1 MPDMLVKLYNMPE
14 IDESKRLEENGIT
27 IKRAMA
33 LDKTAILEF
42 VRTNFYENWADECEK
57 AIFNQPSSCYIA
69 VKNKEIIGFACYDA
83 TALGVFGPT
92 GVLESMRD
100 KGVGKALFGKC
111 LDSMREKGY
120 AYAIIGWVTEA
131 IDFYKKTAKAIVID
145 DSLPDKSVYKNLIS
159 E

>member
-14 IDESKRLEENGIT
+14 IDESKRLKENDII

-42 VRTNFYENWADECEK
+42 VRINFYDNWADECEK

-69 VKNKEIIGFACYDA
+69 VKNKEIVGFACYDA

-92 GVLESMRD
+92 GVLESMRG

-120 AYAIIGWVTEA
+120 AYAVIGWVTDA
-131 IDFYKKTAKAIVID
+131 IDFYKKTANAIIID